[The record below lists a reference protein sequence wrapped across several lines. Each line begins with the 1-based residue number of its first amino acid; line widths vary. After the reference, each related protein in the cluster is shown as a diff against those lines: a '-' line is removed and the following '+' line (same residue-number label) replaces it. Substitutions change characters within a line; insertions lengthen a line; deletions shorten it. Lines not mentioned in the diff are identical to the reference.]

1 VKKDRDVDLADLTR
15 DPIEGDDGIWHGP
28 NIAAVAC
35 QEDGSDAVATV
46 DTSSFWFDHRLIA
59 GAVRRMA
66 PPGACVSISVEAM
79 ASSRAHWCARATY
92 R

>member
-28 NIAAVAC
+28 GIAAVAY
-35 QEDGSDAVATV
+35 QEDGSVAVAAL
-46 DTSSFWFDHRLIA
+46 DASSIWFDHRLIA
-59 GAVRRMA
+59 GAVRRMVL
-66 PPGACVSISVEAM
+66 PGACVSISVEAM
-79 ASSRAHWCARATY
+79 AASRARWCVRATY

>member
-1 VKKDRDVDLADLTR
+1 MKKAQDVDLADLT
-15 DPIEGDDGIWHGP
+15 PGLIESDDGIWHGP

-59 GAVRRMA
+59 GAVRRMVL
-66 PPGACVSISVEAM
+66 PGACVSISVEAM
-79 ASSRAHWCARATY
+79 AASRARWCVRATY